1 MTDNKKPVRKS
12 VLFVLGTLLIIIA
25 GTAVILLLPAI
36 HPAGPPA
43 RVYQNCRLDDSGK
56 LVDPCVPL
64 LRIINGTN
72 NTITYRNI
80 GVWSDSPDNPVPS
93 PEDCQIY
100 AKRGLEP
107 YGGMPEDAVPIS
119 VRDRSWWS
127 NGQYSGVGSRMITYR
142 QSPYGMPVFG
152 SAGSMSIEVGGL
164 GNISEIEKRW
174 VSFEEAGLARVI
186 PASEAIRR
194 LERGEGKN
202 ILLDALN
209 LTIHD
214 MKLGYYTPVNATVPQ
229 YLEPVWVINTTD
241 EIQSRPLTFFVSA
254 EMDPEQHEVYD
265 RNGPGTIRNFSQ
277 VKGTVPQP
285 DKTIASNVLIGTSGP
300 VGKERA
306 LESVRKFTDNPD
318 ISLTYNGRFIE
329 HNECGRVYYWVYY
342 DFTSPGCEFKIE
354 TYTGCVLSATMNK
367 ACSNAGIRDLTEM
380 MNTTPE
386 QADMLVVN
394 FTRDRYF
401 QFDEHHM
408 AVTYRQSYT
417 LYDPETRFYLEGVSS
432 SIILGFDPDNGLL
445 RDYTV
450 FNSNEVTMCG
460 GEPVRVGD

>member
-1 MTDNKKPVRKS
+1 MIVAIGIL
-12 VLFVLGTLLIIIA
+12 VLIIA
-25 GTAVILLLPAI
+25 AVIIVFFLLPII
-36 HPAGPPA
+36 HPAGPP
-43 RVYQNCRLDDSGK
+43 VLVHHPCRLDDSGK
-56 LVDPCVPL
+56 LVDLCVPL

-72 NTITYRNI
+72 NTISYRNFY
-80 GVWSDSPDNPVPS
+80 VWSDSPDNPVPS
-93 PEDCQIY
+93 PEDCKIY

-119 VRDRSWWS
+119 VRDSSRWS
-127 NGQYSGVGSRMITYR
+127 DGQYSGVGSRMITYR

-152 SAGSMSIEVGGL
+152 SAGSMSIEVGGR

-174 VSFEEAGLARVI
+174 MSLEEAGLTRVI

-214 MKLGYYTPVNATVPQ
+214 MKLGYNTPVNATVPQ

-254 EMDPEQHEVYD
+254 EMDPEQHELYD
-265 RNGPGTIRNFSQ
+265 RNGPSTIRNFSQ
-277 VKGTVPQP
+277 VKGNVPQP
-285 DKTIASNVLIGTSGP
+285 DRTIASNVLIGTSGP

-306 LESVRKFTDNPD
+306 LESVKKFTDNPN

-342 DFTSPGCEFKIE
+342 DFTSPGCEFKVE
-354 TYTGCVLSATMNK
+354 TYTGSVLSATMNTS
-367 ACSNAGIRDLTEM
+367 CTNAGIRDLTKI
-380 MNTTPE
+380 MNSTPE
-386 QADMLVVN
+386 QADVLVVN

-401 QFDEHHM
+401 QFDERHM
-408 AVTYRQSYT
+408 TVTYRQSYDS
-417 LYDPETRFYLEGVSS
+417 YDPEIRFYFEGDSS
-432 SIILGFDPDNGLL
+432 SIIIGFDRDNGLF
-445 RDYTV
+445 RDYAV
-450 FNSNEVTMCG
+450 FNSNKVMMCG
-460 GEPVRVGD
+460 GKPVLVGD